1 MTADSIKKSKS
12 LSVFKDSAVCLV
24 VLTAA
29 TLAGYAFK
37 AFHLADADIIML
49 YIIAVLVISIFT
61 SKIQFCL
68 ISSVVGVVLF
78 NYFFTY
84 PEFSLSAHDAGYP
97 VTFVTMF
104 ITAFIAGTLA
114 NKLKRNTLIAEQ
126 NAREKEEAALLAQNE
141 QLRANMLRSISH
153 DLRTPLTSISGNAST
168 LLSGGDTLDE
178 SARQQIYTDIYS
190 ESMWLIGMVENLL
203 YATRIEDGRMQLNIS
218 VEILDDIVQEAVRHT
233 ERTHSKRNI
242 IVDMLDEIIPVM
254 ADANLIVQV
263 IVNLM
268 DNAVKYSDDNSDVTV
283 TVCRENA
290 YAVISV
296 SDHGTGIS
304 DEEKEKVF
312 DMFYTG
318 GSRSSDSRRSL
329 GLGLALCRS
338 IITSHG
344 GTISVSDNIP
354 NGTVVSFTL
363 PIGEVDLN
371 EYLVLVVEDDKPIRN
386 LITTTLKMN
395 DYRFIT
401 AVRGREAVM
410 LSASHKPDII
420 ILDLGL
426 PDIDGVEVIEHI
438 RTWSDVPIIIVSA
451 RSEDRDKITALDKG
465 ADDYLTK
472 PFSVDELL
480 ARLRVIQ
487 RRLMK
492 SENISVT
499 EFVNGRLRIDYVSGC
514 VHLDDEELHLTP
526 IEYKLLCLLAKNV
539 GKVLTHKYIIQSV
552 WGTPADNSEASL
564 RVFMAT
570 LRKKLSDSSQALIQT
585 HIGIGYRMMK
595 L

>member
-1 MTADSIKKSKS
+1 MTANSIKSSKAF
-12 LSVFKDSAVCLV
+12 SVFKDSAICLV

-37 AFHLADADIIML
+37 AFQLADADIIML

-61 SKIQFCL
+61 SKMYFCL
-68 ISSVVGVVLF
+68 ISSFVGVVLF
-78 NYFFTY
+78 NCFFTY
-84 PEFSLSAHDAGYP
+84 PEFSLSVHDAGYP

-114 NKLKRNTLIAEQ
+114 NKLKRNILIAEQ

-168 LLSGGDTLDE
+168 LISGGDTLDE
-178 SARQQIYTDIYS
+178 STRQQIYTDIYS
-190 ESMWLIGMVENLL
+190 ESMWLIEMVENLL

-233 ERTHSKRNI
+233 KRTYPKRNI
-242 IVDMLDEIIPVM
+242 IVDMYDEIIPVM

-268 DNAVKYSDDNSDVTV
+268 DNAVKYSDEDSDVTISV
-283 TVCRENA
+283 RRENA
-290 YAVISV
+290 YAVVISV

-363 PIGEVDLN
+363 PIGE
-371 EYLVLVVEDDKPIRN
+371 
-386 LITTTLKMN
+386 
-395 DYRFIT
+395 
-401 AVRGREAVM
+401 AVRGNEAIM

>member
-1 MTADSIKKSKS
+1 M
-12 LSVFKDSAVCLV
+12 FKDSAICLV

-37 AFHLADADIIML
+37 AFQLADADIIML

-61 SKIQFCL
+61 SKMYFCL
-68 ISSVVGVVLF
+68 ISSLVGVVLF
-78 NYFFTY
+78 NCFFTY
-84 PEFSLSAHDAGYP
+84 PEFSLSAYDAGYP

-114 NKLKRNTLIAEQ
+114 NKLKRNILIAEQ

-141 QLRANMLRSISH
+141 QLRADMLRSISH

-168 LLSGGDTLDE
+168 LISGGDTLDE

-233 ERTHSKRNI
+233 ERTHPKRNI
-242 IVDMLDEIIPVM
+242 IVDMYDEIIPVM

-268 DNAVKYSDDNSDVTV
+268 DNAVKYSDEDSDVTV
-283 TVCRENA
+283 SVRRENA
-290 YAVISV
+290 YAVVISV

-363 PIGEVDLN
+363 PIGEVNLN
-371 EYLVLVVEDDKPIRN
+371 E
-386 LITTTLKMN
+386 
-395 DYRFIT
+395 
-401 AVRGREAVM
+401 
-410 LSASHKPDII
+410 
-420 ILDLGL
+420 
-426 PDIDGVEVIEHI
+426 
-438 RTWSDVPIIIVSA
+438 
-451 RSEDRDKITALDKG
+451 
-465 ADDYLTK
+465 
-472 PFSVDELL
+472 
-480 ARLRVIQ
+480 
-487 RRLMK
+487 
-492 SENISVT
+492 
-499 EFVNGRLRIDYVSGC
+499 
-514 VHLDDEELHLTP
+514 
-526 IEYKLLCLLAKNV
+526 
-539 GKVLTHKYIIQSV
+539 
-552 WGTPADNSEASL
+552 
-564 RVFMAT
+564 
-570 LRKKLSDSSQALIQT
+570 
-585 HIGIGYRMMK
+585 
-595 L
+595 

>member
-1 MTADSIKKSKS
+1 M
-12 LSVFKDSAVCLV
+12 
-24 VLTAA
+24 LTAA

-37 AFHLADADIIML
+37 VFQLADADIIML

-61 SKIQFCL
+61 SKIYFCL
-68 ISSVVGVVLF
+68 ISSLVGVVLF
-78 NYFFTY
+78 NCFFTY
-84 PEFSLSAHDAGYP
+84 PEFSFSVHDAGYP

-114 NKLKRNTLIAEQ
+114 NKLKRNILIAEQ

-141 QLRANMLRSISH
+141 QLRADMLRSISH

-168 LLSGGDTLDE
+168 LISGGDTLDE

-190 ESMWLIGMVENLL
+190 ESMWLIEMVENLL

-233 ERTHSKRNI
+233 ERTHPKRNI
-242 IVDMLDEIIPVM
+242 IVDMYDEIIPVM

-268 DNAVKYSDDNSDVTV
+268 DNAVKYSDEDSDVTV
-283 TVCRENA
+283 SVRRENA
-290 YAVISV
+290 YAVVISV

-344 GTISVSDNIP
+344 GTISISDNIP

-371 EYLVLVVEDDKPIRN
+371 E
-386 LITTTLKMN
+386 
-395 DYRFIT
+395 
-401 AVRGREAVM
+401 
-410 LSASHKPDII
+410 
-420 ILDLGL
+420 
-426 PDIDGVEVIEHI
+426 
-438 RTWSDVPIIIVSA
+438 
-451 RSEDRDKITALDKG
+451 
-465 ADDYLTK
+465 
-472 PFSVDELL
+472 
-480 ARLRVIQ
+480 
-487 RRLMK
+487 
-492 SENISVT
+492 
-499 EFVNGRLRIDYVSGC
+499 
-514 VHLDDEELHLTP
+514 
-526 IEYKLLCLLAKNV
+526 
-539 GKVLTHKYIIQSV
+539 
-552 WGTPADNSEASL
+552 
-564 RVFMAT
+564 
-570 LRKKLSDSSQALIQT
+570 
-585 HIGIGYRMMK
+585 
-595 L
+595 

>member
-1 MTADSIKKSKS
+1 MFRVIDLSDKKKKKNAYISVLKDFGIS
-12 LSVFKDSAVCLV
+12 LIILA
-24 VLTAA
+24 AA
-29 TLAGYAFK
+29 TIAGYLFK
-37 AFHLADADIIML
+37 LGGLTDSNIIML
-49 YIIAVLVISIFT
+49 YIIAVLVISILT
-61 SKIQFCL
+61 SKIYYCL
-68 ISSVVGVVLF
+68 GSSIVGVLVF
-78 NYFFTY
+78 NYLFTY
-84 PEFSLSAHDAGYP
+84 PEFSFSAHDAGYP
-97 VTFVTMF
+97 VTFLTMF
-104 ITAFIAGTLA
+104 ITALIAGTLA

-141 QLRANMLRSISH
+141 QLRANMLRTISH

-168 LLSGGDTLDE
+168 LISGGTALDE
-178 SARQQIYTDIYS
+178 TARQQIYTDIFS
-190 ESMWLIGMVENLL
+190 ESMWLIEMVENLL

-218 VEILDDIVQEAVRHT
+218 VEILDDIVQEAVKHT

-268 DNAVKYSDDNSDVTV
+268 DNAVKYSDENSDVTV
-283 TVCRENA
+283 TVRRENA

-371 EYLVLVVEDDKPIRN
+371 E
-386 LITTTLKMN
+386 
-395 DYRFIT
+395 
-401 AVRGREAVM
+401 
-410 LSASHKPDII
+410 
-420 ILDLGL
+420 
-426 PDIDGVEVIEHI
+426 
-438 RTWSDVPIIIVSA
+438 
-451 RSEDRDKITALDKG
+451 
-465 ADDYLTK
+465 
-472 PFSVDELL
+472 
-480 ARLRVIQ
+480 
-487 RRLMK
+487 
-492 SENISVT
+492 
-499 EFVNGRLRIDYVSGC
+499 
-514 VHLDDEELHLTP
+514 
-526 IEYKLLCLLAKNV
+526 
-539 GKVLTHKYIIQSV
+539 
-552 WGTPADNSEASL
+552 
-564 RVFMAT
+564 
-570 LRKKLSDSSQALIQT
+570 
-585 HIGIGYRMMK
+585 
-595 L
+595 

>member
-1 MTADSIKKSKS
+1 MFRVIDLSDKKEKKNAYISVLKDFGIS
-12 LSVFKDSAVCLV
+12 LIILA
-24 VLTAA
+24 AA
-29 TLAGYAFK
+29 TIAGYLFK
-37 AFHLADADIIML
+37 LGGLTDSNIIML
-49 YIIAVLVISIFT
+49 YIIAVLVISILT
-61 SKIQFCL
+61 SKIYYCL
-68 ISSVVGVVLF
+68 GSSIVGVLVF
-78 NYFFTY
+78 NYLFTY
-84 PEFSLSAHDAGYP
+84 PEFSFSAHDAGYP
-97 VTFVTMF
+97 VTFLTMF
-104 ITAFIAGTLA
+104 ITALIAGTLA

-141 QLRANMLRSISH
+141 QLRANMLRTISH

-168 LLSGGDTLDE
+168 LISGGTALDE
-178 SARQQIYTDIYS
+178 TARQQIYTDIFS
-190 ESMWLIGMVENLL
+190 ESMWLIEMVENLL

-233 ERTHSKRNI
+233 ERTHPKRNI

-268 DNAVKYSDDNSDVTV
+268 DNAVKYSDENSDVTV
-283 TVCRENA
+283 TVRRENA

-371 EYLVLVVEDDKPIRN
+371 E
-386 LITTTLKMN
+386 
-395 DYRFIT
+395 
-401 AVRGREAVM
+401 
-410 LSASHKPDII
+410 
-420 ILDLGL
+420 
-426 PDIDGVEVIEHI
+426 
-438 RTWSDVPIIIVSA
+438 
-451 RSEDRDKITALDKG
+451 
-465 ADDYLTK
+465 
-472 PFSVDELL
+472 
-480 ARLRVIQ
+480 
-487 RRLMK
+487 
-492 SENISVT
+492 
-499 EFVNGRLRIDYVSGC
+499 
-514 VHLDDEELHLTP
+514 
-526 IEYKLLCLLAKNV
+526 
-539 GKVLTHKYIIQSV
+539 
-552 WGTPADNSEASL
+552 
-564 RVFMAT
+564 
-570 LRKKLSDSSQALIQT
+570 
-585 HIGIGYRMMK
+585 
-595 L
+595 

>member
-1 MTADSIKKSKS
+1 MTANSIKSSKAF
-12 LSVFKDSAVCLV
+12 SVFKDAAICLV
-24 VLTAA
+24 MLTAA

-37 AFHLADADIIML
+37 AFQLADADIIML

-61 SKIQFCL
+61 SKIYFCL
-68 ISSVVGVVLF
+68 ISSLVGVVLF
-78 NYFFTY
+78 NCFFTY
-84 PEFSLSAHDAGYP
+84 PEFSFSVHDAGYP

-114 NKLKRNTLIAEQ
+114 NKLKRNILIAEQ

-168 LLSGGDTLDE
+168 LISGGDTLDE

-190 ESMWLIGMVENLL
+190 ESMWLIEMVENLL

-233 ERTHSKRNI
+233 KRTYPKRNI
-242 IVDMLDEIIPVM
+242 IVDMYDEIIPVM

-268 DNAVKYSDDNSDVTV
+268 DNAVKYSDEDSDVTV
-283 TVCRENA
+283 SVRRENA
-290 YAVISV
+290 YAVVISV

-344 GTISVSDNIP
+344 GTISISDNIP

-371 EYLVLVVEDDKPIRN
+371 E
-386 LITTTLKMN
+386 
-395 DYRFIT
+395 
-401 AVRGREAVM
+401 
-410 LSASHKPDII
+410 
-420 ILDLGL
+420 
-426 PDIDGVEVIEHI
+426 
-438 RTWSDVPIIIVSA
+438 
-451 RSEDRDKITALDKG
+451 
-465 ADDYLTK
+465 
-472 PFSVDELL
+472 
-480 ARLRVIQ
+480 
-487 RRLMK
+487 
-492 SENISVT
+492 
-499 EFVNGRLRIDYVSGC
+499 
-514 VHLDDEELHLTP
+514 
-526 IEYKLLCLLAKNV
+526 
-539 GKVLTHKYIIQSV
+539 
-552 WGTPADNSEASL
+552 
-564 RVFMAT
+564 
-570 LRKKLSDSSQALIQT
+570 
-585 HIGIGYRMMK
+585 
-595 L
+595 

>member
-1 MTADSIKKSKS
+1 MTVNSIKSSKAF
-12 LSVFKDSAVCLV
+12 SVFKDSAICLV

-37 AFHLADADIIML
+37 AFQLADADIIML

-61 SKIQFCL
+61 SKMYFCL
-68 ISSVVGVVLF
+68 ISSFVGVVLF
-78 NYFFTY
+78 NCFFTY
-84 PEFSLSAHDAGYP
+84 PEFSLSVHDAGYL

-114 NKLKRNTLIAEQ
+114 NKLKRNILIAEQ

-168 LLSGGDTLDE
+168 LISGGDTLDE
-178 SARQQIYTDIYS
+178 STRQQIYTDIYS
-190 ESMWLIGMVENLL
+190 ESMWLIEMVENLL

-233 ERTHSKRNI
+233 KRTYPKRNI
-242 IVDMLDEIIPVM
+242 IVDMYDEIIPVM

-268 DNAVKYSDDNSDVTV
+268 DNAVKYSDEDSDVTV
-283 TVCRENA
+283 SVHRENA
-290 YAVISV
+290 YAVVISV

-371 EYLVLVVEDDKPIRN
+371 E
-386 LITTTLKMN
+386 
-395 DYRFIT
+395 
-401 AVRGREAVM
+401 
-410 LSASHKPDII
+410 
-420 ILDLGL
+420 
-426 PDIDGVEVIEHI
+426 
-438 RTWSDVPIIIVSA
+438 
-451 RSEDRDKITALDKG
+451 
-465 ADDYLTK
+465 
-472 PFSVDELL
+472 
-480 ARLRVIQ
+480 
-487 RRLMK
+487 
-492 SENISVT
+492 
-499 EFVNGRLRIDYVSGC
+499 
-514 VHLDDEELHLTP
+514 
-526 IEYKLLCLLAKNV
+526 
-539 GKVLTHKYIIQSV
+539 
-552 WGTPADNSEASL
+552 
-564 RVFMAT
+564 
-570 LRKKLSDSSQALIQT
+570 
-585 HIGIGYRMMK
+585 
-595 L
+595 

>member
-1 MTADSIKKSKS
+1 MFRVIDLSDKKKKKNAYISVLKDFGIS
-12 LSVFKDSAVCLV
+12 LIILA
-24 VLTAA
+24 AA
-29 TLAGYAFK
+29 TIAGYLFK
-37 AFHLADADIIML
+37 LGGLTDSNIIML
-49 YIIAVLVISIFT
+49 YIIAVLVISILT
-61 SKIQFCL
+61 SKIYYCL
-68 ISSVVGVVLF
+68 GSSIVGVLVF
-78 NYFFTY
+78 NYLFTY
-84 PEFSLSAHDAGYP
+84 PEFSFSAHDAGYP
-97 VTFVTMF
+97 VTFLTMF
-104 ITAFIAGTLA
+104 ITALIAGTLA

-141 QLRANMLRSISH
+141 QLRANMLRTISH

-168 LLSGGDTLDE
+168 LISGGTALDE
-178 SARQQIYTDIYS
+178 TARQQIYTDIFS
-190 ESMWLIGMVENLL
+190 ESMWLIEMVENLL

-233 ERTHSKRNI
+233 ERTHPKRNI

-268 DNAVKYSDDNSDVTV
+268 DNAVKYSDENSDVTV
-283 TVCRENA
+283 TVRRENA

-371 EYLVLVVEDDKPIRN
+371 E
-386 LITTTLKMN
+386 
-395 DYRFIT
+395 
-401 AVRGREAVM
+401 
-410 LSASHKPDII
+410 
-420 ILDLGL
+420 
-426 PDIDGVEVIEHI
+426 
-438 RTWSDVPIIIVSA
+438 
-451 RSEDRDKITALDKG
+451 
-465 ADDYLTK
+465 
-472 PFSVDELL
+472 
-480 ARLRVIQ
+480 
-487 RRLMK
+487 
-492 SENISVT
+492 
-499 EFVNGRLRIDYVSGC
+499 
-514 VHLDDEELHLTP
+514 
-526 IEYKLLCLLAKNV
+526 
-539 GKVLTHKYIIQSV
+539 
-552 WGTPADNSEASL
+552 
-564 RVFMAT
+564 
-570 LRKKLSDSSQALIQT
+570 
-585 HIGIGYRMMK
+585 
-595 L
+595 

>member
-1 MTADSIKKSKS
+1 M
-12 LSVFKDSAVCLV
+12 
-24 VLTAA
+24 LTAA

-37 AFHLADADIIML
+37 AFQLADADIIML

-61 SKIQFCL
+61 SKMYFCL
-68 ISSVVGVVLF
+68 ISSFVGVVLF
-78 NYFFTY
+78 NCFFTY
-84 PEFSLSAHDAGYP
+84 PEFSLSVHDAGYP

-114 NKLKRNTLIAEQ
+114 NKLKRNILIAEQ
-126 NAREKEEAALLAQNE
+126 NAREKEAALLAQNE

-168 LLSGGDTLDE
+168 LISGGDTLDE
-178 SARQQIYTDIYS
+178 STRQQIYTDIYS
-190 ESMWLIGMVENLL
+190 ESMWLIEMVENLL

-233 ERTHSKRNI
+233 KRTYPKRNI
-242 IVDMLDEIIPVM
+242 IVDMYDEIIPVM

-268 DNAVKYSDDNSDVTV
+268 DNAVKYSDEDSDVTV
-283 TVCRENA
+283 SVRRENA
-290 YAVISV
+290 HTVEISV

-371 EYLVLVVEDDKPIRN
+371 E
-386 LITTTLKMN
+386 
-395 DYRFIT
+395 
-401 AVRGREAVM
+401 
-410 LSASHKPDII
+410 
-420 ILDLGL
+420 
-426 PDIDGVEVIEHI
+426 
-438 RTWSDVPIIIVSA
+438 
-451 RSEDRDKITALDKG
+451 
-465 ADDYLTK
+465 
-472 PFSVDELL
+472 
-480 ARLRVIQ
+480 
-487 RRLMK
+487 
-492 SENISVT
+492 
-499 EFVNGRLRIDYVSGC
+499 
-514 VHLDDEELHLTP
+514 
-526 IEYKLLCLLAKNV
+526 
-539 GKVLTHKYIIQSV
+539 
-552 WGTPADNSEASL
+552 
-564 RVFMAT
+564 
-570 LRKKLSDSSQALIQT
+570 
-585 HIGIGYRMMK
+585 
-595 L
+595 

>member
-1 MTADSIKKSKS
+1 MTAESIKKSKA

-37 AFHLADADIIML
+37 AFQLADADIIML

-84 PEFSLSAHDAGYP
+84 PEFSLSAQDAGYP

-126 NAREKEEAALLAQNE
+126 NAREKEEATLLAQNE

-233 ERTHSKRNI
+233 ERTHPKRNI
-242 IVDMLDEIIPVM
+242 VVDMRDEIIPVM

-268 DNAVKYSDDNSDVTV
+268 DNAVKYSDENSDVAV
-283 TVCRENA
+283 SVRRENA

-304 DEEKEKVF
+304 EEEKEKVF

-371 EYLVLVVEDDKPIRN
+371 E
-386 LITTTLKMN
+386 
-395 DYRFIT
+395 
-401 AVRGREAVM
+401 
-410 LSASHKPDII
+410 
-420 ILDLGL
+420 
-426 PDIDGVEVIEHI
+426 
-438 RTWSDVPIIIVSA
+438 
-451 RSEDRDKITALDKG
+451 
-465 ADDYLTK
+465 
-472 PFSVDELL
+472 
-480 ARLRVIQ
+480 
-487 RRLMK
+487 
-492 SENISVT
+492 
-499 EFVNGRLRIDYVSGC
+499 
-514 VHLDDEELHLTP
+514 
-526 IEYKLLCLLAKNV
+526 
-539 GKVLTHKYIIQSV
+539 
-552 WGTPADNSEASL
+552 
-564 RVFMAT
+564 
-570 LRKKLSDSSQALIQT
+570 
-585 HIGIGYRMMK
+585 
-595 L
+595 

>member
-1 MTADSIKKSKS
+1 MTANSIKSSKAF
-12 LSVFKDSAVCLV
+12 SVFKDSAICLV

-37 AFHLADADIIML
+37 AFQLADADIIML

-61 SKIQFCL
+61 SKIYFCL
-68 ISSVVGVVLF
+68 ISSLVGVVLF
-78 NYFFTY
+78 NCFFTY
-84 PEFSLSAHDAGYP
+84 PEFSLSVHDAGYP

-114 NKLKRNTLIAEQ
+114 NKLKRNILIAEQ

-168 LLSGGDTLDE
+168 LISGGDTLDE
-178 SARQQIYTDIYS
+178 STRQQIYTDIYS
-190 ESMWLIGMVENLL
+190 ESMWLIEMVENLL

-233 ERTHSKRNI
+233 KRTYPKRNI
-242 IVDMLDEIIPVM
+242 IVDMYDEIIPVM

-268 DNAVKYSDDNSDVTV
+268 DNAVKYSDEDSDVTV
-283 TVCRENA
+283 SVRRENA
-290 YAVISV
+290 YAVVISV

-371 EYLVLVVEDDKPIRN
+371 E
-386 LITTTLKMN
+386 
-395 DYRFIT
+395 
-401 AVRGREAVM
+401 
-410 LSASHKPDII
+410 
-420 ILDLGL
+420 
-426 PDIDGVEVIEHI
+426 
-438 RTWSDVPIIIVSA
+438 
-451 RSEDRDKITALDKG
+451 
-465 ADDYLTK
+465 
-472 PFSVDELL
+472 
-480 ARLRVIQ
+480 
-487 RRLMK
+487 
-492 SENISVT
+492 
-499 EFVNGRLRIDYVSGC
+499 
-514 VHLDDEELHLTP
+514 
-526 IEYKLLCLLAKNV
+526 
-539 GKVLTHKYIIQSV
+539 
-552 WGTPADNSEASL
+552 
-564 RVFMAT
+564 
-570 LRKKLSDSSQALIQT
+570 
-585 HIGIGYRMMK
+585 
-595 L
+595 